1 MSAKDNG
8 GLAFAHGNPTH
19 GGDPG
24 MTLRQWYAGQALMG
38 LLSHNG
44 DYSDDG
50 KVDVAGACFGWA
62 DAMIAE
68 GKKP

>member
-1 MSAKDNG
+1 MSDKDNG
-8 GLAFAHGNPTH
+8 GPAFAHGNPTH

-24 MTLRQWYAGQALMG
+24 MTLRQWYAGQALKG
-38 LLSHNG
+38 ILSFNG
-44 DYSDDG
+44 DYGSTEKPYLAD
-50 KVDVAGACFGWA
+50 ACFQWA